1 MEKNKGERSKRGVVV
16 PPKPFYS
23 REIQARRRSRRGTK
37 KLITCSIQ
45 SYQEHGG
52 RLNYSVLPLL
62 PFSFSLC
69 TTSLSLSLSH
79 TLFLA
84 FPPLCLPLLCLVV
97 RAKALGTE
105 PISVFDTD
113 EKTNR
118 ASTFLNR
125 FRARPCVLPCKA
137 AFPTS
142 GAQRS
147 VGWSRAGREGFSF
160 WCSIWDGCISEGF

>member
-16 PPKPFYS
+16 SPKPFYS

-79 TLFLA
+79 
-84 FPPLCLPLLCLVV
+84 PLSRIP
-97 RAKALGTE
+97 
-105 PISVFDTD
+105 
-113 EKTNR
+113 
-118 ASTFLNR
+118 ASLSP
-125 FRARPCVLPCKA
+125 ASLPCS
-137 AFPTS
+137 T
-142 GAQRS
+142 RES
-147 VGWSRAGREGFSF
+147 VGHRADIGVRHRRKNESSVDIPE
-160 WCSIWDGCISEGF
+160 SISSPTVCAPV